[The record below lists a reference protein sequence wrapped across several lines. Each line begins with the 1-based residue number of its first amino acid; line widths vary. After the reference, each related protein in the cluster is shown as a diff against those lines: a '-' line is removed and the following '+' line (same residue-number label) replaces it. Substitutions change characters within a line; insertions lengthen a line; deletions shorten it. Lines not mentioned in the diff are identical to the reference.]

1 MILIVLDRIKFKL
14 FVVLLCHMRSSF
26 SLSLLYHAYV
36 YLEFLILACT
46 IYILELD
53 IYHCSDWRAPRVVYR
68 EDLDEYWMFLA
79 ARAFYAAKTAGHDME
94 RYICGWNPTKDENIF
109 GFWPDKFKGR
119 DCRTWDWGGSMVVH
133 QLIQQPDGN
142 LGLALP

>member
-1 MILIVLDRIKFKL
+1 MPRGRDRVADTQKPQTGRPG
-14 FVVLLCHMRSSF
+14 LLCG
-26 SLSLLYHAYV
+26 
-36 YLEFLILACT
+36 
-46 IYILELD
+46 
-53 IYHCSDWRAPRVVYR
+53 
-68 EDLDEYWMFLA
+68 ED
-79 ARAFYAAKTAGHDME
+79 GHDME